1 MVDKKGTGWI
11 PDYPDV
17 RDYHIGKI
25 KDKLGTKFQDLQIT
39 NDAQEPLAEIL
50 DLIRNTPGISPDKI
64 EKIEKTIR
72 GSFKLVKAFTLTN
85 QTFLIYGSVGYEV
98 YELQKLLLKLL
109 KYKDNFEN
117 PTSEICDLMKSLDE
131 LNQVFNFN
139 LNEDCKV
146 DNFHYIIEYGYFG
159 KITEETVNKFN
170 KAFRDLNELTNNFV
184 DKTTLYILT
193 CLNQILEARYPN
205 ESQEV
210 ELQSQEWQKNLQ
222 EIQNQ
227 ILKLSNLKE
236 LNNNKKFSKLLD
248 TYHPSIEI
256 FPDNHSNINDNEED
270 YIGSCNKRVEK
281 LQFRLIQL
289 EEFNG
294 LVTGY
299 FDSLTEQAVRYFQ
312 AKYGLKVDG
321 IVGKETWRV
330 LDNLVILKNL
340 SLGSKTPELDSQ
352 TVQNNKLLIIAA
364 SSPTPIVLYEIILK
378 IFQISELKVEDF
390 ISDKGFQRQT
400 LSDEKNQE
408 ELKKEYSSSENEFQR
423 AKKELQQAI
432 DLIVTWVYRIISP
445 VAQHTNLETAVNNS
459 LEQLDKSF
467 DKWLSDK
474 FPQPQKQQ
482 DEEKVQ
488 AFMEVIRE
496 LQKQIPSEKS
506 NIYRKVEQQTKLLKE
521 WNFNPLFIPVALSR
535 ILSFKEAVKNIKSKS
550 SKSLQQNRIS
560 NSLQKIDEIF
570 KSLIFL
576 QERIENNKAKF
587 KAQQERESNNTQFQP
602 EEDKIEVLYRK
613 KLRTVI
619 QILPPQTHVEPEL
632 EKEPD
637 FQGNLQTILIEWDL
651 EKRIREKQQG
661 QPNAQKIVNLL
672 LPEFVDLSFWCSP
685 IEDQGS
691 LDSCTAHAGIAL
703 MEYFEKR
710 SFDRHIDASRLF
722 LYKVTR
728 TLMHRQGDVG
738 ASLRETMKAMA
749 LFGVPPEEYWPYQQ
763 DKFDEEPTNFCY
775 SFAQSYQALKYFR
788 LNPAGT
794 SEDILLFRI
803 KTVLAA
809 GFPCAFGFTI
819 YDSIDNDSNQKGHI
833 PYPVEKDKVKGG
845 HAAVAVGYED
855 YKVIENADGMVS
867 QGALLI
873 RNSWGNDWGEGGY
886 GWLPYDY
893 VLKGLTA
900 DWWSL
905 LKSEWFETRNFG
917 LVDENNWAS
926 DLGSP
931 PPPYQ
936 PESNPVPPEKANN
949 QTESEAK
956 KVKKNK
962 QLH

>member
-50 DLIRNTPGISPDKI
+50 DLIRNSPGISQDKI

-98 YELQKLLLKLL
+98 YEIQKLLLKLL
-109 KYKDNFEN
+109 KYKDYFQNS
-117 PTSEICDLMKSLDE
+117 TSEISDFIKSLDE

-139 LNEDCKV
+139 FNEDCKL
-146 DNFHYIIEYGYFG
+146 DSSHCIIEYGYFG
-159 KITEETVNKFN
+159 KITEKTVNKFN
-170 KAFRDLNELTNNFV
+170 RAFISLEESTNNIV
-184 DKTTLYILT
+184 DKNTLYILT
-193 CLNQILEARYPN
+193 CLNQILEARYPSK
-205 ESQEV
+205 SQEV
-210 ELQSQEWQKNLQ
+210 KLELEQWEKKLQDILNTILELPNSQ
-222 EIQNQ
+222 
-227 ILKLSNLKE
+227 E
-236 LNNNKKFSKLLD
+236 LNNKIFSKLLEQ
-248 TYHPSIEI
+248 YNSSIEI
-256 FPDNHSNINDNEED
+256 SHDERFNLNDNEED
-270 YIGSCNKRVEK
+270 YIGSRNNRVGK
-281 LQFRLIQL
+281 LQLRLIQL

-330 LDNLVILKNL
+330 VDNLVILKNL

-390 ISDKGFQRQT
+390 ISDKGFQRAT
-400 LSDEKNQE
+400 LNDEKNEE
-408 ELKKEYSSSENEFQR
+408 ELKKEYFTSENEFQR
-423 AKKELQQAI
+423 AKKDLQQAI
-432 DLIVTWVYRIISP
+432 DFIVKWVSRIISP
-445 VAQHTNLETAVNNS
+445 VAQYTNLETVVKNS

-467 DKWLSDK
+467 DKWLSHK
-474 FPQPQKQQ
+474 LAQPQKQQ
-482 DEEKVQ
+482 DEEKIKV
-488 AFMEVIRE
+488 FIEVIRE
-496 LQKQIPSEKS
+496 LQKQINSEKS
-506 NIYRKVEQQTKLLKE
+506 NIYYVEQQTNFLKE
-521 WNFNPLFIPVALSR
+521 WDFNPLFIPVALSR
-535 ILSFKEAVKNIKSKS
+535 ILSFKEAVNNLNNKSI
-550 SKSLQQNRIS
+550 KSLQQNRIS

-570 KSLIFL
+570 KSLVCLQQKIENDNVNLNL
-576 QERIENNKAKF
+576 QEK
-587 KAQQERESNNTQFQP
+587 RESNNNQFKP
-602 EEDKIEVLYRK
+602 EEEKIEVLYRK
-613 KLRTVI
+613 NLRTVI

-632 EKEPD
+632 EKEPE

-728 TLMHRQGDVG
+728 NLMHRQGDVG

-749 LFGVPPEEYWPYQQ
+749 LFGVPPEEYWPYQE

-803 KTVLAA
+803 KAVLAA

-819 YDSIDNDSNQKGHI
+819 YDSIDNYSNQRGHI
-833 PYPVEKDKVKGG
+833 PYPLEKDKVKGG

-926 DLGSP
+926 DLGTQ

-936 PESNPVPPEKANN
+936 IKSNPVPPRKPNN
-949 QTESEAK
+949 QTESDAK
-956 KVKKNK
+956 KVKKNN
-962 QLH
+962 QLD